1 MVVGLSHETEILHT
15 HVTKMVMTHEPEIT
29 INYFKRVEN
38 NANM

>member
-15 HVTKMVMTHEPEIT
+15 HVTKMVMTHEPEI